1 MKAIMFDGT
10 EKEIDTSFM
19 FNNQYNTVNGERIY
33 DVNIKKIVDD
43 IRLGEF
49 YCCSKK
55 QGTYDEVQKAINK
68 ERELINDCE
77 NCFWNQIDKRIE
89 EECSKKRVESKDKIV
104 IHNVTAYT
112 KCCKY
117 KNEYGEKC
125 VRDIDEKPQL
135 FREVNDCFFCKYPD
149 GVPDMETFKQFMID
163 NADKYGIVPYWGDG
177 ELNLQNTLKYKN
189 KFGSYVF
196 EVPYFGKGY
205 FKLSNARNR
214 FLFYIDFTNK
224 KFILDEGIGYKV
236 ANRLSTSVWNNT
248 MQKSVSQPITNYDK
262 FAKWF
267 WGMVDDYNKEVN

>member
-112 KCCKY
+112 KCCKN
-117 KNEYGEKC
+117 KKEYGGKC
-125 VRDIDEKPQL
+125 VHDIDEKPQL
-135 FREVNDCFFCKYPD
+135 FREVDDCFFCKYSD

-214 FLFYIDFTNK
+214 FLFYVDFKNK
-224 KFILDEGIGYKV
+224 KFILDQGIGYKV
-236 ANRLSTSVWNNT
+236 ANRLSTIVWNNT
-248 MQKSVSQPITNYDK
+248 MQKSVSQQITNYDK